1 MLIEEIGMEQFK
13 VVSSSHPETPD
24 EPAAGSCFSPV
35 SSAAV
40 HVPLFWF
47 LLLVLCSFSPFLAE
61 VSLLCD
67 IMKDQMDGQK
77 LFERSHQGLHDMH
90 VCTDKLSLIISPE

>member
-1 MLIEEIGMEQFK
+1 MSIEEIGMEQFK

-47 LLLVLCSFSPFLAE
+47 LLLVLCSFSLFLAE

-67 IMKDQMDGQK
+67 EGSNGWSEI
-77 LFERSHQGLHDMH
+77 
-90 VCTDKLSLIISPE
+90 V

>member
-13 VVSSSHPETPD
+13 VVSSSHPKTPD
-24 EPAAGSCFSPV
+24 EPAGSCFSSV
-35 SSAAV
+35 SAAV
-40 HVPLFWF
+40 LHVPLFWF

-67 IMKDQMDGQK
+67 EGSNGWSEI
-77 LFERSHQGLHDMH
+77 
-90 VCTDKLSLIISPE
+90 V